1 MENVLMFCLIVAV
14 LLVATCNLCMLYRM
28 LRRRQEAQS
37 GPQTGEPVNGDTEH
51 SEAEERAR
59 KAEQTFYDGLANLL
73 NYDGTK
79 NGEADK

>member
-1 MENVLMFCLIVAV
+1 MFCLIVAV
-14 LLVATCNLCMLYRM
+14 LLVATCNLCMLYMM
-28 LRRRQEAQS
+28 LQRRQGHQEAQS
-37 GPQTGEPVNGDTEH
+37 GPQTGEPVKGDTEH